1 MIKKYQDEL
10 EKILNGCSIC
20 KAKLCKS
27 CPNGRRKR
35 YLKNEIEKVYPKQKD
50 FFDKIKER
58 FFSFFNKK

>member
-35 YLKNEIEKVYPKQKD
+35 YLKNEIEKVYPKQKI
-50 FFDKIKER
+50 FLIK
-58 FFSFFNKK
+58 